1 MEVRHGRLTASA
13 TRGTTQQSGGARSHE
28 EPAIEHKRNVHT
40 ACGSSLAPGRCL
52 CGAARWASVRECH
65 PEWTLQMG
73 QNLNMSRRTGTL
85 IAIGVFVA
93 IVIVLI
99 VLSAY

>member
-1 MEVRHGRLTASA
+1 MS
-13 TRGTTQQSGGARSHE
+13 
-28 EPAIEHKRNVHT
+28 
-40 ACGSSLAPGRCL
+40 
-52 CGAARWASVRECH
+52 

-85 IAIGVFVA
+85 MAIGVFVA

>member
-1 MEVRHGRLTASA
+1 MSTTARAEGSHAIPRGRKAGVSSRAPNTS
-13 TRGTTQQSGGARSHE
+13 TG
-28 EPAIEHKRNVHT
+28 P
-40 ACGSSLAPGRCL
+40 ACGNVTRMD
-52 CGAARWASVRECH
+52 AAN
-65 PEWTLQMG
+65 G

-93 IVIVLI
+93 IVIILI

>member
-1 MEVRHGRLTASA
+1 
-13 TRGTTQQSGGARSHE
+13 
-28 EPAIEHKRNVHT
+28 
-40 ACGSSLAPGRCL
+40 
-52 CGAARWASVRECH
+52 
-65 PEWTLQMG
+65 
-73 QNLNMSRRTGTL
+73 MSRRTGTL

>member
-1 MEVRHGRLTASA
+1 
-13 TRGTTQQSGGARSHE
+13 
-28 EPAIEHKRNVHT
+28 
-40 ACGSSLAPGRCL
+40 
-52 CGAARWASVRECH
+52 
-65 PEWTLQMG
+65 MG

-93 IVIVLI
+93 ILI

>member
-1 MEVRHGRLTASA
+1 MQSSA
-13 TRGTTQQSGGARSHE
+13 QLR
-28 EPAIEHKRNVHT
+28 
-40 ACGSSLAPGRCL
+40 PGDSAETCTDVGQRA
-52 CGAARWASVRECH
+52 GMS
-65 PEWTLQMG
+65 PELTLQMG
-73 QNLNMSRRTGTL
+73 QNLNMSRRSGTL

>member
-1 MEVRHGRLTASA
+1 MS
-13 TRGTTQQSGGARSHE
+13 
-28 EPAIEHKRNVHT
+28 
-40 ACGSSLAPGRCL
+40 
-52 CGAARWASVRECH
+52 

-85 IAIGVFVA
+85 IATGVFVA

>member
-1 MEVRHGRLTASA
+1 MADESTVALRLSTPTGELRIRVGQRAGMS
-13 TRGTTQQSGGARSHE
+13 
-28 EPAIEHKRNVHT
+28 
-40 ACGSSLAPGRCL
+40 
-52 CGAARWASVRECH
+52 

>member
-1 MEVRHGRLTASA
+1 MNIRL
-13 TRGTTQQSGGARSHE
+13 
-28 EPAIEHKRNVHT
+28 PLV
-40 ACGSSLAPGRCL
+40 CL
-52 CGAARWASVRECH
+52 QLEKNASVFGFNRVIHTPSVIARRLGQRAEMS

-73 QNLNMSRRTGTL
+73 QNLNMSRRTGIL

-93 IVIVLI
+93 IVIVMI

>member
-1 MEVRHGRLTASA
+1 MS
-13 TRGTTQQSGGARSHE
+13 
-28 EPAIEHKRNVHT
+28 
-40 ACGSSLAPGRCL
+40 
-52 CGAARWASVRECH
+52 

-73 QNLNMSRRTGTL
+73 QNLDMSRRTRIL

>member
-1 MEVRHGRLTASA
+1 MWR
-13 TRGTTQQSGGARSHE
+13 
-28 EPAIEHKRNVHT
+28 
-40 ACGSSLAPGRCL
+40 
-52 CGAARWASVRECH
+52 AARLGQRAGMS

>member
-1 MEVRHGRLTASA
+1 MS
-13 TRGTTQQSGGARSHE
+13 
-28 EPAIEHKRNVHT
+28 
-40 ACGSSLAPGRCL
+40 
-52 CGAARWASVRECH
+52 
-65 PEWTLQMG
+65 PEWTLQTG